1 MPTNPTGRDFY
12 QELGVAKT
20 ASPGEIKH
28 AYRTLAMKYHPDKN
42 KAKGAEEKFKEIGEA
57 YDVLSDPRKRQ
68 IYDQCGEEV
77 R

>member
-42 KAKGAEEKFKEIGEA
+42 PGNLEA
-57 YDVLSDPRKRQ
+57 CLISPGLAVLATPT
-68 IYDQCGEEV
+68 
-77 R
+77 